1 MEEAMKGDRM
11 VEDSGVSNSSIEF
24 WLNKTLEWDQIT
36 TLESQQDVCLHLP
49 ELQEFLLQIYGA
61 LKHMNSTTAVQK
73 FPLIGQLLGRLCWN
87 PFVIGYDECQKILM
101 RCLCCLYSGEPQNPL
116 ELKANS
122 WIQKTLCH
130 LLSFCGLGN
139 HDTDINKFISTLG
152 FTSVDYY
159 SKLIENIVSSLV
171 MELSRTQVNGFNS
184 QQNISCRVTSMSLLC
199 VPLITLPD
207 IKPLLEAL
215 LNYHDHGPQEVL
227 HSQFLEAVNEAILR
241 KNISLSETAVLQLW
255 LRHLPSLEKAILQ
268 NIEQLISSQTRSM
281 QEMACVI
288 KDSLLHRA
296 ACHPA
301 VFRTIDEIFKNA
313 LLETD
318 GAQEI
323 MTVMQVFT
331 QCFVQA
337 YHENNKQHKFP
348 LKAYFPHNP
357 HSLVMT
363 LLKLPSDFPGN
374 SVYQHLDHL
383 AEILKTTVEAKG
395 SESLDELFNSWFLL
409 VHFGEWADLAAK
421 QLLLSQAESSNL
433 LWLLVFYYSPNNMN
447 WQRTQIVVEAR
458 TVCDYLTSLS
468 RMPTIS
474 VADLQTLFS
483 SKTSV
488 NHSAT
493 KHIVTHLMISFVLFT
508 PNGHTIARE
517 LIEYI
522 LAESDEIPQVTG
534 LLIHISNT
542 ASQLGVKYQCS
553 VKLANDLLQE
563 FRCGA

>member
-1 MEEAMKGDRM
+1 M

-61 LKHMNSTTAVQK
+61 LKHMSSTTAVQT

-87 PFVIGYDECQKILM
+87 PFVIGYDECQKILIC
-101 RCLCCLYSGEPQNPL
+101 CLCCLYSGEPQNPL

-122 WIQKTLCH
+122 WIQKSLCH
-130 LLSFCGLGN
+130 LLSICGMGN
-139 HDTDINKFISTLG
+139 HTDINKFISTLG
-152 FTSVDYY
+152 FTSIDYY

-171 MELSRTQVNGFNS
+171 AELHGTQVNGFNS

-199 VPLITLPD
+199 VPLITLPG

-215 LNYHDHGPQEVL
+215 LNYHDHGPEEVL

-241 KNISLSETAVLQLW
+241 KNISLSETAVRQLW
-255 LRHLPSLEKAILQ
+255 LRHLPSLEKAVLR
-268 NIEQLISSQTRSM
+268 NIEQLISSQTKSM
-281 QEMACVI
+281 QEMAYVI

-357 HSLVMT
+357 HSLVMA
-363 LLKLPSDFPGN
+363 LLKSPSDLPDNG
-374 SVYQHLDHL
+374 VYQHLDHL
-383 AEILKTTVEAKG
+383 AGMLKTTVEIKG
-395 SESLDELFNSWFLL
+395 SESLDELFNNWFLL
-409 VHFGEWADLAAK
+409 IHFGEWADLTAK
-421 QLLLSQAESSNL
+421 QLLLSQAKFSNL

-447 WQRTQIVVEAR
+447 LQRTQIMVEAR
-458 TVCDYLTSLS
+458 SACDYLASLS

-474 VADLQTLFS
+474 VTDLQTLFN
-483 SKTSV
+483 SKTTLT
-488 NHSAT
+488 AT
-493 KHIVTHLMISFVLFT
+493 KHIVMHLIISFVLFT
-508 PNGHTIARE
+508 PNGHSIARE
-517 LIEYI
+517 LIAYI

-534 LLIHISNT
+534 LLIRISNT
-542 ASQLGVKYQCS
+542 TSQLGVKYQCS

-563 FRCGA
+563 FQYSP

>member
-1 MEEAMKGDRM
+1 MEEAMKDDRM

-87 PFVIGYDECQKILM
+87 PFVIGYDECQKNLIC
-101 RCLCCLYSGEPQNPL
+101 CLCCLYSGEPQNPL

-139 HDTDINKFISTLG
+139 HYTDIKKFISTLG

-159 SKLIENIVSSLV
+159 SKLIENKVSSLV

-184 QQNISCRVTSMSLLC
+184 QQ
-199 VPLITLPD
+199 
-207 IKPLLEAL
+207 K
-215 LNYHDHGPQEVL
+215 
-227 HSQFLEAVNEAILR
+227 
-241 KNISLSETAVLQLW
+241 KKISLSETAVLQLW
-255 LRHLPSLEKAILQ
+255 LRHLPSLEKAILR
-268 NIEQLISSQTRSM
+268 NIEQLTSSQTMSM

-301 VFRTIDEIFKNA
+301 VFRSIDEILKNA

-357 HSLVMT
+357 HTLVRA
-363 LLKLPSDFPGN
+363 LLKPPSDLPGN
-374 SVYQHLDHL
+374 SVYQHLEHV
-383 AEILKTTVEAKG
+383 AGMLKTTVEIKG
-395 SESLDELFNSWFLL
+395 SESLDELFNNWFLMI
-409 VHFGEWADLAAK
+409 HFGEWADLAAK

-447 WQRTQIVVEAR
+447 RQRTQIMEEAR
-458 TVCDYLTSLS
+458 SVCDYLTSLS

-483 SKTSV
+483 SKTSI

-493 KHIVTHLMISFVLFT
+493 KPIVMHLIISFVLFT

-517 LIEYI
+517 LIAYI
-522 LAESDEIPQVTG
+522 LAESDEIPNVTG
-534 LLIHISNT
+534 LLTHISNT
-542 ASQLGVKYQCS
+542 ASQLGVTYQCS

-563 FRCGA
+563 FCCGA

>member
-1 MEEAMKGDRM
+1 K
-11 VEDSGVSNSSIEF
+11 S
-24 WLNKTLEWDQIT
+24 
-36 TLESQQDVCLHLP
+36 
-49 ELQEFLLQIYGA
+49 
-61 LKHMNSTTAVQK
+61 
-73 FPLIGQLLGRLCWN
+73 
-87 PFVIGYDECQKILM
+87 
-101 RCLCCLYSGEPQNPL
+101 
-116 ELKANS
+116 
-122 WIQKTLCH
+122 LCH
-130 LLSFCGLGN
+130 LLSLCGLGK

-152 FTSVDYY
+152 YTSVDYY

-171 MELSRTQVNGFNS
+171 AELNRTQINGFNS

-255 LRHLPSLEKAILQ
+255 LRHLPSLEKAVLR
-268 NIEQLISSQTRSM
+268 NIEQLMSSQTKSM
-281 QEMACVI
+281 QEMAYVI

-348 LKAYFPHNP
+348 LKAFFPHNP
-357 HSLVMT
+357 HSLVMA
-363 LLKLPSDFPGN
+363 LLKPPS
-374 SVYQHLDHL
+374 
-383 AEILKTTVEAKG
+383 
-395 SESLDELFNSWFLL
+395 
-409 VHFGEWADLAAK
+409 EWADLAAK

-433 LWLLVFYYSPNNMN
+433 LWLLVFYYSPTNMN
-447 WQRTQIVVEAR
+447 RQRTQIMVEAR
-458 TVCDYLTSLS
+458 SACDYLTSLS

-474 VADLQTLFS
+474 VADLQTLFN
-483 SKTSV
+483 SKTTLT
-488 NHSAT
+488 AT
-493 KHIVTHLMISFVLFT
+493 KHIVMHLIISFVLFT
-508 PNGHTIARE
+508 PNGHSIARE
-517 LIEYI
+517 LIAYI
-522 LAESDEIPQVTG
+522 LAESDG
-534 LLIHISNT
+534 LLTHISNT

-553 VKLANDLLQE
+553 AKLANDMLQE
-563 FRCGA
+563 FQCSA

>member
-1 MEEAMKGDRM
+1 M

-101 RCLCCLYSGEPQNPL
+101 CCLCCLYSGEPQSPL

-122 WIQKTLCH
+122 WIQKSLCH

-139 HDTDINKFISTLG
+139 HDADVNKFISTLG
-152 FTSVDYY
+152 FTSADYY
-159 SKLIENIVSSLV
+159 SKLIENTVSSLV
-171 MELSRTQVNGFNS
+171 MELGRTQVNGFNS

-199 VPLITLPD
+199 IPLITLPD

-215 LNYHDHGPQEVL
+215 LNYHDQGPQEVL
-227 HSQFLEAVNEAILR
+227 HSQFLEAVNEAILQ

-255 LRHLPSLEKAILQ
+255 LRHFPSLEKAILQ

-288 KDSLLHRA
+288 KDSLLHQA
-296 ACHPA
+296 ACYPA

-318 GAQEI
+318 GAEEI

-357 HSLVMT
+357 HSLVMA
-363 LLKLPSDFPGN
+363 LLKLPSDLPSN
-374 SVYQHLDHL
+374 SLYQHLDHL
-383 AEILKTTVEAKG
+383 AGMLKTTVEVKD
-395 SESLDELFNSWFLL
+395 SESLDDLFNHWFLL
-409 VHFGEWADLAAK
+409 IHFGEWADLAAK

-447 WQRTQIVVEAR
+447 QQGTQIMVEVR
-458 TVCDYLTSLS
+458 SVCDHLTSLS

-483 SKTSV
+483 SKTTV
-488 NHSAT
+488 QHSAT
-493 KHIVTHLMISFVLFT
+493 KHIVIHLIITFVLFT

-517 LIEYI
+517 LIACI
-522 LAESDEIPQVTG
+522 LAESDEISRVTG
-534 LLIHISNT
+534 LLNHIANT

-553 VKLANDLLQE
+553 GKLANDLLQE